1 MTTTTNK
8 GADKKLSIYLSTQRL
23 ALLTSRANAQS
34 TTLTQCLY
42 ALIDELAE
50 PELDLEDVQA
60 DIRRLENVV
69 LNSIR
74 STNTLTA
81 TLTVAL
87 DGQPQVHVPMTQTQS
102 PFDDWL
108 AAALNGTGANHIAAI
123 VVPAEATTTRVRF
136 LVKSLKVGD
145 LQPSMPSTELAL
157 SREQAGPVICHAAN
171 SGTPLPLALVGRRVE
186 GTDWFFRFLGK
197 DASGKL
203 TQQIHAF
210 KHPS

>member
-23 ALLTSRANAQS
+23 ALLTHRANAQS

-60 DIRRLENVV
+60 DIRRLESVV

-87 DGQPQVHVPMTQTQS
+87 DGTPQVHAHTAPAPTA
-102 PFDDWL
+102 FDMWME
-108 AAALNGTGANHIAAI
+108 AAIGGTGANHIAAI
-123 VVPAEATTTRVRF
+123 VVPTRATASSVRF
-136 LVKSLKVGD
+136 NVKSLKVGNQ
-145 LQPSMPSTELAL
+145 QPSMPPTELVL
-157 SREQAGPVICHAAN
+157 SREQAGPAICHAAKTQ
-171 SGTPLPLALVGRRVE
+171 TPLPLALVGKRVD
-186 GTDWFFRFLGK
+186 GTDWLFRFLGK

-203 TQQIHAF
+203 TQQINAF